1 MDVRPID
8 ANVLLDIAKNKYHD
22 IIAGRYP
29 FNIVVYDL
37 VQIIEEQPTL
47 DLAPVVHGEWG
58 AAEIIGYDGLHA
70 VYAAKCSVC
79 GMYSEEYRR
88 RFCGNCG
95 AKMDGGKK
103 DG

>member
-8 ANVLLDIAKNKYHD
+8 ANALTDIAKNKYCD
-22 IIAGRYP
+22 IVAGRYP

-37 VQIIEEQPTL
+37 VQIIEKQPTL
-47 DLAPVVHGEWG
+47 DLAPVVHGEWVNVHEG
-58 AAEIIGYDGLHA
+58 FMYYSAE
-70 VYAAKCSVC
+70 CSVC
-79 GMYSEEYRR
+79 GNTTPSDYYY
-88 RFCGNCG
+88 CPYCG